1 MAKEK
6 KYTREEI
13 LEIVGE
19 ALKETNE
26 ILTKSLKETT
36 EEKGNDKEDL
46 FDLLNTMK
54 YQLLLMSLA
63 ECIKSK
69 LQ

>member
-26 ILTKSLKETT
+26 IVTKSLKETT
-36 EEKGNDKEDL
+36 EEKGNDKEEL

-54 YQLLLMSLA
+54 DQMLLIALA

-69 LQ
+69 LK

>member
-13 LEIVGE
+13 LEIVGD

-26 ILTKSLKETT
+26 IVKKNLKEVT
-36 EEKGNDKEDL
+36 EKKGNEKEEL
-46 FDLLNTMK
+46 FDLLDTMK
-54 YQLLLMSLA
+54 DQLLLIALA

-69 LQ
+69 LK